1 MSIVT
6 DYADAVMRRSRVP
19 MEPVD
24 FVPDWRDR
32 PRKAKFFP
40 GADLVPLPPCPY
52 PADASV
58 DSGLAAGP
66 RAGRFTLPLLG
77 GLLQD
82 SYGLVGRRLG
92 VQANSDLSALPH
104 YVEANWS
111 RGSASGGG
119 LYPVSVYWAAGPSG
133 PLLPGLYHYAPAR
146 HGLERLL
153 AGDVTAEVRAAVGA
167 ADTDQFLIL
176 SVQFWQNS
184 FKYNSFSYHVVTMD
198 TGALLQTWRMWAGA
212 RGLPVQP
219 RFWFDERRLTRLLGV
234 AGDREGVFAVVPLP
248 WSGPTPAAPAQA
260 AAVPAAA
267 AWAALAPAAAGG
279 AARVRRSDAGRS
291 TRFEEFETV
300 RSVHEATVDGGPRP
314 ATDALA
320 AAVPG
325 PAAAGGHQVTLPP
338 PAPMD
343 ADVRTALRARRSSFG
358 RFSGRAPTTRAQ
370 LAALL
375 AAAAAGAALPTDL
388 GDASLA
394 ALYAFVNHVEGLDPG
409 SYRYDPGSRAL
420 TPVTAGPPGVFLQR
434 NYFLANYN
442 LEQAGAVI
450 VPTVRTGAVVAA
462 VGDRGYRLVT
472 AVIGAAGQAVYTAAA
487 ALGVACGVALG
498 FDSVSFVEELGL
510 EGSGEVPLLL
520 MMVGHETGR
529 PADVTYELAR

>member
-1 MSIVT
+1 MSTVT

-19 MEPVD
+19 MEPAD

-52 PADASV
+52 PADGSL
-58 DSGLAAGP
+58 DRGLAAGSG
-66 RAGRFTLPLLG
+66 AGRFTLPLLG
-77 GLLQD
+77 GLLGD

-92 VQANSDLSALPH
+92 VQANSDLSYLPD
-104 YVEANWS
+104 YDQANWS

-153 AGDVTAEVRAAVGA
+153 TGDVSGEVREAVGG

-176 SVQFWQNS
+176 GVQFWQNS

-198 TGALLQTWRMWAGA
+198 TGALLQTWRMWAGVH
-212 RGLPVQP
+212 GLPIEP
-219 RFWFDERRLTRLLGV
+219 LFWFDERRLTRLLGV
-234 AGDREGVFAVVPLP
+234 DGQREGLFAVVPLR
-248 WSGPTPAAPAQA
+248 WDAPAELSA
-260 AAVPAAA
+260 G
-267 AWAALAPAAAGG
+267 APG
-279 AARVRRSDAGRS
+279 RVRRVESGASR
-291 TRFEEFETV
+291 RFLEFETV
-300 RSVHEATVDGGPRP
+300 RSVHETTVDGGPRP
-314 ATDALA
+314 EQSALA

-325 PAAAGGHQVTLPP
+325 PAAAGDHQVTLPE

-343 ADVRTALRARRSSFG
+343 TDVRTALRARRSSFG
-358 RFSGRAPTTRAQ
+358 RFSGLAPTTQAQ

-375 AAAAAGAALPTDL
+375 AATAAGTALPTDL
-388 GDASLA
+388 GDPQLASL
-394 ALYAFVNHVEGLDPG
+394 YVFVNHVEGLDPG
-409 SYRYDPGSRAL
+409 AYRYDPPTRQL
-420 TPVTAGPPGVFLQR
+420 TRITAGPPGEFLQR

-450 VPTVRTGAVVAA
+450 VPAVRTHAVVAA

-472 AVIGAAGQAVYTAAA
+472 AVIGAAAQAVYTAAA
-487 ALGVACGVALG
+487 ALGIACGVALG
-498 FDSVSFVEELGL
+498 FDSVSFIEELGL
-510 EGSGEVPLLL
+510 AGTGEVPLLL
-520 MMVGHETGR
+520 MMVGNESGR
-529 PADVTYELAR
+529 PADFRFELTR

>member
-1 MSIVT
+1 MSTVT

-19 MEPVD
+19 MEPAD

-52 PADASV
+52 PAAASV
-58 DSGLAAGP
+58 DSGLTARPGSE
-66 RAGRFTLPLLG
+66 RFTLPLLS

-111 RGSASGGG
+111 RGAASGGG

-153 AGDVTAEVRAAVGA
+153 AGDVSAEVREAVGG

-176 SVQFWQNS
+176 GVQFWQNS

-198 TGALLQTWRMWAGA
+198 TGALLQAWRMWAGA
-212 RGLPVQP
+212 RGLAIEP
-219 RFWFDERRLTRLLGV
+219 RFWFDEPRLTRLLGV
-234 AGDREGVFAVVPLP
+234 AGDREGVFAVVPLR
-248 WSGPTPAAPAQA
+248 WAGTPSLSAGAP
-260 AAVPAAA
+260 
-267 AWAALAPAAAGG
+267 
-279 AARVRRSDAGRS
+279 ARVRRSDAGRS
-291 TRFEEFETV
+291 TRFAEFGTV

-314 ATDALA
+314 GTDALA

-325 PAAAGGHQVTLPP
+325 PAAAGGHPLPP
-338 PAPMD
+338 TAPMGT
-343 ADVRTALRARRSSFG
+343 DVRTALRARRSSFG
-358 RFSGRAPTTRAQ
+358 RFSGLVPTTRPQ

-375 AAAAAGAALPTDL
+375 AATAAGAALPTDL
-388 GDASLA
+388 GTTELA
-394 ALYAFVNHVEGLDPG
+394 AIYVFVNHVEGLDPG
-409 SYRYDPGSRAL
+409 SYRYDPGTRTLS
-420 TPVTAGPPGVFLQR
+420 PVTAGPPGEFLQR

-450 VPTVRTGAVVAA
+450 VPAVRTGAVVAA
-462 VGDRGYRLVT
+462 TGDRGYRLVT
-472 AVIGAAGQAVYTAAA
+472 AVIGAAAQAVYTAAA
-487 ALGVACGVALG
+487 ALGIACGVALG
-498 FDSVSFVEELGL
+498 FDSVSYVEELGL
-510 EGSGEVPLLL
+510 EGTGEVPLLL

-529 PADVTYELAR
+529 PADFRYELAR